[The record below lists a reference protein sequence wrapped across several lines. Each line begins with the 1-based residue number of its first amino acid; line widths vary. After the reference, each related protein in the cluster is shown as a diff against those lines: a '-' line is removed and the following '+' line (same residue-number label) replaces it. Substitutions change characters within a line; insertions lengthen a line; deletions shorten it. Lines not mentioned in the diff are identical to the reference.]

1 MNKRTKAIMAVV
13 GSAIAIFWPGALIF
27 GYTGVMG
34 PYWQQSFDVGKG
46 AIGNSLFFVLSSLGI
61 FMFLVGKWQE
71 KVGTKAM
78 ITIGTIICSLSVV
91 VAAFATNLTMIYL
104 WAFLNGTGSC
114 FIYTPCLTT
123 VQRWWPER
131 RGLVTGIVNLSFGI
145 SAAIMSP
152 LFSYLLKTMGY
163 QSMNIL
169 VAVLVLIVGIISA
182 RFTEVPERIKTST
195 TDNEPIASKV
205 AAPQLQQ
212 KVSLTVKEALRTRNF
227 WLLWLVWAF
236 QGAAGIGMVT
246 LSVNFGLSKG
256 FSMDEAV
263 FILIAFNLMSGLSRI
278 ITGYVSDHIGRN
290 VTMSFT
296 FFAAGVAYFFLTGA
310 QNLIAIA
317 ILVAVI
323 GFAFGTLFAVSA
335 PLVTDCFGL
344 NHFGAIFGLIFT
356 AYGFIA
362 GVLGPSLS
370 GYLIDLNEGNFSPVF
385 IYLGVFCLLS
395 GVLIRFA
402 APQSLGTGIKHPGVK
417 IEINN

>member
-1 MNKRTKAIMAVV
+1 MNKRTRAIMAVV
-13 GSAIAIFWPGALIF
+13 GSAVAIFWPGALIF

-34 PYWQQSFDVGKG
+34 PFWQQLFHVGKG
-46 AIGNSLFFVLSSLGI
+46 AIGNSLFFVLSSTGI

-71 KVGTKAM
+71 KIGTRAM
-78 ITIGTIICSLSVV
+78 IIIGTIICSLAVV
-91 VAAFATNLTMIYL
+91 VAAFAINLNMIYL

-131 RGLVTGIVNLSFGI
+131 KGLVCGIINLVFGI

-152 LFSYLLKTMGY
+152 LFSSMLKTMGY

-182 RFTEVPERIKTST
+182 QFTEVPERVKLSAA
-195 TDNEPIASKV
+195 DNEPIASV
-205 AAPQLQQ
+205 VGVPQLKQ
-212 KVSLTVKEALRTRNF
+212 KVSLTVEQAVRTRSF
-227 WLLWLVWAF
+227 WFLCLVWAF

-263 FILIAFNLMSGLSRI
+263 FVLIAFNLMSGLSRI
-278 ITGYVSDHIGRN
+278 ITGYVSDVTGRN
-290 VTMSFT
+290 VTMSIT
-296 FFAAGVAYFFLTGA
+296 FFAAGVAYFLLTGA

-344 NHFGAIFGLIFT
+344 KHFGAIFGLIFT
-356 AYGFIA
+356 AYGFIS

-370 GYLIDLNEGNFSPVF
+370 GYLIDLNKGNFTPVF
-385 IYLGVFCLLS
+385 TYLGVFCLLS

-402 APQSLGTGIKHPGVK
+402 VPPVPIQKC
-417 IEINN
+417 